1 MKHKKKYHD
10 PNNIELL
17 KEHNRFLKDVNELYK
32 QQGDSFEELQ
42 KEVKE
47 IKELLNDIT
56 KNYETKI

>member
-1 MKHKKKYHD
+1 MKHKKKYND
-10 PNNIELL
+10 PNDIELL

-56 KNYETKI
+56 KSYETKI